1 MKRVLGALRSPWVRG
16 AFVVV
21 ALGAA
26 AWAVQRE
33 WHDIAPAL
41 RDMPVGLL
49 LASLLAGVVYVLL
62 TLMSWRSVL
71 ADLGSPLP
79 LRRAF
84 AVFFPSQLGKYVPG
98 GVWNVVAVSEL
109 GADLRIPR
117 RRSFSAMAV
126 ALLVSVVTGLAVAA
140 PAVTLTSGG
149 ASAGYAW
156 VWLALPLAVV
166 LLAPPVSNR
175 LLGTA
180 MRLLRREPL
189 EHPLTVR
196 GTAAAAAWS
205 VAAWLVAGLQ
215 LWLIGLGVGF
225 SADVDSYA
233 RVAGAYALAWVV
245 GFVVIVVPAGLGA
258 REVVLVALLAG
269 VAPDDA
275 AVIVVV
281 LLARV
286 AQTLVDFLLAGAGVL
301 VLRRTASHAPEVHP
315 APPAGG

>member
-1 MKRVLGALRSPWVRG
+1 MSRVLGALRSPWVRG
-16 AFVVV
+16 GFLVV
-21 ALGAA
+21 AVAA
-26 AWAVQRE
+26 AVWAVQRE
-33 WHDIAPAL
+33 WDDIGPAL

-49 LASLLAGVVYVLL
+49 LAALLTGVVYLLL
-62 TLMSWRSVL
+62 TLLSWRAVL

-79 LRRAF
+79 LRKAF

-140 PAVTLTSGG
+140 PALTLTSGG
-149 ASAGYAW
+149 AGAGYAW
-156 VWLALPLAVV
+156 VWLALPLAVA

-175 LLGTA
+175 LLGVA

-189 EHPLTVR
+189 EHPLTAR
-196 GTAAAAAWS
+196 GTVAAAGWS
-205 VAAWLVAGLQ
+205 VAAWLCAGLQ

-225 SADVDSYA
+225 PADADAYA
-233 RVAGAYALAWVV
+233 RVSGAYALAWVV
-245 GFVVIVVPAGLGA
+245 GFVVVVVPAGLGA

-269 VAPDDA
+269 VAPDA
-275 AVIVVV
+275 GAVIVVV

-286 AQTLVDFLLAGAGVL
+286 AQTLADFLLAGAGVL
-301 VLRRTASHAPEVHP
+301 VLRRGAARAAQAQRSDA
-315 APPAGG
+315 AG